1 MYRSNKSFK
10 GLLSCLA
17 TESRRGGLP
26 NFGNQIFVKMVLC
39 LIQSA
44 TKNCNINTLFGA
56 LNCKKN
62 IYIYNTGIISVLAS
76 SMTATIINYKEL
88 KRISVTSAEK
98 NNDTVA

>member
-17 TESRRGGLP
+17 TESRQGGLS
-26 NFGNQIFVKMVLC
+26 NFGNQLFVKMVLC

-44 TKNCNINTLFGA
+44 TKNCNINTFFGV
-56 LNCKKN
+56 LNCKKKN
-62 IYIYNTGIISVLAS
+62 IYNTGIISVLAS
-76 SMTATIINYKEL
+76 SMTATISNYKEL